1 MASSTTLRIE
11 GLDAAQ
17 ADIARW
23 VKSVPGVLAQA
34 TQPLGA
40 QIVGDIQGRVPV
52 VSGRM
57 QASVAVLPQQNVP
70 DGSGGIQIGMGN
82 DELTYPSWVEFGGSR
97 GRPLVPEGRWVHP
110 TVIRY
115 QPAFDELVER
125 AINSSIDSFPWSKP
139 NA

>member
-1 MASSTTLRIE
+1 MPIIDVK

-23 VKSVPGVLAQA
+23 VKSVPAVLARA
-34 TQPLGA
+34 TASLGG

-57 QASVAVLPQQNVP
+57 QASVESLPQEDNAS
-70 DGSGGIQIGMGN
+70 GYGGIQIGMG
-82 DELTYPSWVEFGGSR
+82 EEQLPYVGWVEFGGSR
-97 GRPLVPEGRWVHP
+97 GRPLVPEGRYVHP

-115 QPAFDELVER
+115 QPAFDDLVER
-125 AINSSIDSFPWSKP
+125 AINDSIEQFPWSKP
-139 NA
+139 IS